1 MKHNRIWLTLLLSA
15 VVAALCGCSGIGG
28 LSEENSDLVAEY
40 SAGVLLRFSDQ
51 YQYRLITKDQLAAEQ
66 QKDSGGGEPAAETPQ
81 PTAAA
86 PDVASEGSAGG
97 AEETSEQTVSLN
109 DVFQQSGL
117 DFSFK
122 SGRFCD
128 RYKEKGGAPIVAQAG
143 DVLYVVSFRVK
154 NTSGKAKSVDL
165 RKSGIT
171 YLLTLDDS
179 EFQPGINILS
189 NGGLNYLK
197 TKIGKNETEEAVLI
211 FNVAKERKNASSIQL
226 AVENGGKTSL
236 VKIK

>member
-1 MKHNRIWLTLLLSA
+1 MKHDRIWLALLLSA
-15 VVAALCGCSGIGG
+15 VVATLCGCSGIGG

-66 QKDSGGGEPAAETPQ
+66 QKKSGEGETAETPQ
-81 PTAAA
+81 PATAP
-86 PDVASEGSAGG
+86 PDVSSDSSAGG
-97 AEETSEQTVSLN
+97 VEGTSEQQPVSLN
-109 DVFQQSGL
+109 DVYQQSGL

-122 SGRFCD
+122 SGRFCN
-128 RYKEKGGAPIVAQAG
+128 RYREKGGAPIVAQAG
-143 DVLYVVSFRVK
+143 EVLYVVSFRVK

-165 RKSGIT
+165 RKSGIS

-211 FNVAKERKNASSIQL
+211 FNVAKSRKNASSIQL
-226 AVENGGKTSL
+226 AVENGEKTAL
-236 VKIK
+236 IKIK